1 MCSTS
6 GFEQRYAERPLKLN
20 GLSLRQIRFIAE
32 LRRAN
37 RAREAPWVRKNGNSS
52 SRENLVMTSAYERT
66 PSVQTLGEE
75 EGRLEVSFTGDLM
88 KCHLFLSGFVR
99 NLYSSCQSTIGDVDL
114 NFEDRIFFLNEN
126 MKDNDRGQE

>member
-1 MCSTS
+1 
-6 GFEQRYAERPLKLN
+6 
-20 GLSLRQIRFIAE
+20 
-32 LRRAN
+32 
-37 RAREAPWVRKNGNSS
+37 
-52 SRENLVMTSAYERT
+52 MTSAYERT

-75 EGRLEVSFTGDLM
+75 EGRLEVSFTGDLK

-99 NLYSSCQSTIGDVDL
+99 NYSSCQSTIGDVDL

>member
-1 MCSTS
+1 
-6 GFEQRYAERPLKLN
+6 
-20 GLSLRQIRFIAE
+20 
-32 LRRAN
+32 
-37 RAREAPWVRKNGNSS
+37 
-52 SRENLVMTSAYERT
+52 MTSAYERESERASERT

-75 EGRLEVSFTGDLM
+75 EGRLEVSLTGDLK

-114 NFEDRIFFLNEN
+114 NFEDRIFFQNEN

>member
-1 MCSTS
+1 MLEWSVLIPES
-6 GFEQRYAERPLKLN
+6 SRIYHAGFLFL
-20 GLSLRQIRFIAE
+20 AE
-32 LRRAN
+32 LRRAK

-75 EGRLEVSFTGDLM
+75 EGRLEVSFTGDLK

-114 NFEDRIFFLNEN
+114 NFEDIIFF
-126 MKDNDRGQE
+126 